1 MATATAMETVQ
12 DDAIQEAGAE
22 KELIAIWETVLNT
35 KPVRATDDFFDLGG
49 HSLLAAR
56 LLARIED
63 SLGVELPLASLLE
76 APTVRGQAQL
86 VRKYRGK
93 AGAEEHG
100 QKPHT
105 VARQMPFFF
114 LGGDP
119 TFRPLS
125 QSLSTLP
132 DSHTFGLPTS

>member
-1 MATATAMETVQ
+1 MPAQSAIETERQVEVEARIQATQ
-12 DDAIQEAGAE
+12 DEALPEDGAE

-35 KPVRATDDFFDLGG
+35 KPVRAIDDFFDLGG

-86 VRKYRGK
+86 FRKYRGK
-93 AGAEEHG
+93 SGAEEHG
-100 QKPHT
+100 QKSHT
-105 VARQMPFFF
+105 VVRQLPFFF
-114 LGGDP
+114 L
-119 TFRPLS
+119 
-125 QSLSTLP
+125 
-132 DSHTFGLPTS
+132 

>member
-1 MATATAMETVQ
+1 MPAQRAIETERKAEVDAPIRATQ
-12 DDAIQEAGAE
+12 DEAISEDGAE

-93 AGAEEHG
+93 TGPEDHG
-100 QKPHT
+100 KKPPPI
-105 VARQMPFFF
+105 AR
-114 LGGDP
+114 
-119 TFRPLS
+119 
-125 QSLSTLP
+125 
-132 DSHTFGLPTS
+132 H